1 MVSTLYRIPG
11 YLKTLSFLKRVFGGI
26 IKMGPVPKHI
36 GIIMDG
42 SRRYARA
49 HKLETKEGHNL
60 GFASLA
66 DILELL
72 YESGVDCATVFAF
85 SIENFNRLPTEVD
98 WLMDLAKV
106 RLREVVRQGDL
117 CEKYGV
123 RIKIL
128 GNVSLFPDDVR
139 ELIRETE
146 EVTEKNDRATLNI
159 CFLYTSRDEIA
170 HGIRS
175 TVEDYNEAEAPVF
188 DEKVIEEH
196 LYTSESPPLDILIR
210 TSGTFRLSDFL
221 LWQCV
226 SSSCSVVF
234 VDTLWPEFGPW
245 SMVKILLDWSF
256 NRYWHGA
263 RNYSSSGQTVAYE
276 HSSDTLTPDTI
287 TSVSPEQNKSTSYER
302 YPTDGST
309 TDAEEFLEDDDSSNA
324 DKYDTDSPL
333 LGHSN

>member
-11 YLKTLSFLKRVFGGI
+11 YVRTLSFLKRVFGEI
-26 IKMGPVPKHI
+26 ISMGPVPKHI

-49 HKLETKEGHNL
+49 HKLETNEGHNM

-72 YESGVDCATVFAF
+72 YESGVDCVTVFAF
-85 SIENFNRLPTEVD
+85 SIENFNRLASEVQS
-98 WLMDLAKV
+98 LMDLAKV

-146 EVTEKNDRATLNI
+146 AVTEKNDRATLNI

-170 HGIRS
+170 HGVK
-175 TVEDYNEAEAPVF
+175 TVVEDSTEIEAPVF
-188 DEKVIEEH
+188 DEKVLEEH

-245 SMVKILLDWSF
+245 CMAKILLDWSF
-256 NRYWHGA
+256 NRYWYGS
-263 RNYSSSGQTVAYE
+263 RDSNSSVQSVVYD
-276 HSSDTLTPDTI
+276 HSSKTMTPDTI
-287 TSVSPEQNKSTSYER
+287 TSVSPDQSKSTSYER

-309 TDAEEFLEDDDSSNA
+309 TDAEDFLEDDDSSNA
-324 DKYDTDSPL
+324 DKYDRDSPL
-333 LGHSN
+333 SSYSN